1 LDQTEPVATLVLRF
15 ITDRFG
21 RFIGRGK
28 RLAVE
33 SCHLNGAAVN
43 LLSMLRLLLA
53 GCAALLAL
61 ICPAAASDAARHLCF
76 SRDDAIWLANLDG
89 TGAHKVVTGVDPA
102 ISPDGA
108 RIAYTQLGKGTMRHI
123 AVFDLA
129 SASKVVLGSMPSD
142 NAYGPV
148 WSPDEKYLLF
158 KIFAG
163 DHWRVAL
170 VGSDG
175 AGFQFLGELSPAN
188 EDFQSPAWA
197 IDGKSIYAQDLT
209 YIYQLDL
216 NGKVSKQWKIAE
228 ALSEADLNSNDR
240 FDPAEDG
247 KSLLLDADLN
257 EEGHIKA
264 WEGPPPAIFLFDI
277 NTGKSKRI
285 SPPKVY
291 AWDPCWL
298 NAEEYVFTCTTD
310 GRHFGI
316 YKLSLTGKEPQL
328 LLKNASGATVSK

>member
-1 LDQTEPVATLVLRF
+1 
-15 ITDRFG
+15 
-21 RFIGRGK
+21 
-28 RLAVE
+28 
-33 SCHLNGAAVN
+33 
-43 LLSMLRLLLA
+43 MLRLILTS
-53 GCAALLAL
+53 CFALLGLTCLA
-61 ICPAAASDAARHLCF
+61 PASNAPRHLCF
-76 SRDDAIWLANLDG
+76 SRDDAVWLANLDG
-89 TGAHKVVTGVDPA
+89 TGAHKVVTGADPA

-108 RIAYTQLGKGTMRHI
+108 RIAYTQPGKGTKRHI

-129 SASKVVLGSMPSD
+129 SASKVVPGGMPSD

-148 WSPDEKYLLF
+148 WSPDGKQLLF
-158 KIFAG
+158 RIFAG
-163 DHWRVAL
+163 DHWRLAL

-175 AGFQFLGELSPAN
+175 AGFQFLGDLSPAN

-197 IDGKSIYAQDLT
+197 VDGKSIYAQDLT

-216 NGKVSKQWKIAE
+216 NGKALTQWRIAE

-240 FDPAEDG
+240 FEPAEDG
-247 KSLLLDADLN
+247 KSLLLDADLD
-257 EEGHIKA
+257 EEGHLKA
-264 WEGPPPAIFLFDI
+264 WEGPPPALFLFDI

-298 NAEEYVFTCTTD
+298 SAEEYLFTSTTD

-316 YKLSLTGKEPQL
+316 YKLSVTGKEPQL
-328 LLKNASGATVSK
+328 LLNNASGATVSK